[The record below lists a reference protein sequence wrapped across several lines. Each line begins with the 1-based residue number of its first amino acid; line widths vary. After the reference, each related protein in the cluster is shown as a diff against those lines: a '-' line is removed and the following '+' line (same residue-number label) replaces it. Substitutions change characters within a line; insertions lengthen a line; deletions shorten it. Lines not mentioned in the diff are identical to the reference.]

1 MTSALTC
8 RGRTAWVILCLELL
22 LAPGCGGG
30 AGGDGAV
37 GPAGSTPTTGDDG
50 AVVADAAAPGAPDIV
65 LLVIPGLRADP
76 VGLEDAETAFL
87 EGLGRTPALRFR
99 DAYAQSTATFISLG
113 SAMTGRYPSAVPMCG
128 FLPGAYIAPGF
139 RPGPGQDPGRGAS
152 AASADGVD
160 HTWCAGIPADRH
172 TLPELLGL
180 YGYQT
185 ALFSD
190 QGPPMR
196 KLFDGRFP
204 ASYPVEV
211 ETRTRSTR
219 WPGLRDHMTRWM
231 AGDAAEPRF
240 SLVVLS
246 DLSPESVV
254 RRMVVRGVPGL
265 DGAARAP
272 DDSASPHAPAWR
284 EDYLAQAREVGAE
297 VGKLIGALEEVPGRP
312 RWWFI
317 TSAHGIS
324 LGEMTGSGGGWPGMG
339 RLRNVCTELLVDRTV
354 HVPLLVLGP
363 GDGEPVEIA
372 GPVELV
378 DLMPTLAV
386 LGGAPPPANLPG
398 EDLLA
403 ADRRAAA
410 DAVAYAEFGDQLGLR
425 SGRHMI
431 VLRCFEPGS
440 TSLDPEMTDCL
451 EEQIELVAKQQPIHH
466 HFPDQRAFYL
476 HDLQAD
482 PREERDLTGSERALA
497 GELGQR
503 MLDLRL
509 GAAAPP
515 VGRLG
520 PEEIEALR
528 SSPANTYW

>member
-1 MTSALTC
+1 MASDFIRC
-8 RGRTAWVILCLELL
+8 GRPAWVVLCLVLPF
-22 LAPGCGGG
+22 APGCR
-30 AGGDGAV
+30 DGA
-37 GPAGSTPTTGDDG
+37 DG
-50 AVVADAAAPGAPDIV
+50 ADATVPAEGIGAAAPDIV

-76 VGLEDAETAFL
+76 VGLEGAETAFL
-87 EGLGRTPALRFR
+87 EGLGRTPDRRFL

-139 RPGPGQDPGRGAS
+139 QPGAGQDPGRGGS
-152 AASADGVD
+152 APATGGVD

-180 YGYQT
+180 YGYRT
-185 ALFSD
+185 AAFHD
-190 QGPPMR
+190 QGPPMS
-196 KLFDGRFP
+196 KLFDGKFT
-204 ASYPVEV
+204 ATYPVEV
-211 ETRTRSTR
+211 EPRTRSTR
-219 WPGLRDHMTRWM
+219 WPGLKEHMTRWT

-246 DLSPESVV
+246 DLALESVA

-265 DGAARAP
+265 DGAARTP
-272 DDSASPHAPAWR
+272 DDRANPHAPAWR
-284 EDYLAQAREVGAE
+284 DDYLEQAREVGAE

-312 RWWFI
+312 RWWFV

-339 RLRNVCTELLVDRTV
+339 RLRNLCTELLVDRTV

-363 GDGEPVEIA
+363 GGGEPVEIA

-378 DLMPTLAV
+378 DLLPTLAA

-403 ADRRAAA
+403 ADRGAVT

-482 PREERDLTGSERALA
+482 PREEHDLTGSERALA

-509 GAAAPP
+509 GVAAPP

-520 PEEIEALR
+520 TEEIEALR
-528 SSPANTYW
+528 SSPAITYW